1 MNIPRDLTCQEL
13 VELVT
18 NYLEGALPSAERI
31 RFEEHLTGCA
41 GCQAYLEQMRDTIS
55 ILGRVTE
62 EPLEPATRDQLLDLF
77 RNWKRG
83 DLRE

>member
-18 NYLEGALPSAERI
+18 DYLEGALPSADRV
-31 RFEEHLTGCA
+31 RFDEHLTGCA
-41 GCQAYLEQMRDTIS
+41 GCQAYLKQMRDTIS
-55 ILGRVTE
+55 TLGCITE
-62 EPLEPATRDQLLDLF
+62 ESLEPATRDQLLDLF

-83 DLRE
+83 DLGE